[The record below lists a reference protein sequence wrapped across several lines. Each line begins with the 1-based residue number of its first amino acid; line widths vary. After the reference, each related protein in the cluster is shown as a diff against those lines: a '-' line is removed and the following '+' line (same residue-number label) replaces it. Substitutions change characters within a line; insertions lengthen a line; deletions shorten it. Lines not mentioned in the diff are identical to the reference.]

1 MCCRARTPKNFQV
14 RANMMIKK
22 KSVKKICCYD
32 QKQQPPFFHIC
43 CFFVAIGCS
52 NKKMLPECC
61 PTKKENILFRK
72 FFSKILSNVSSD
84 PCHRGGG
91 LIWIWIMYLHHILK
105 LCLRSGQK
113 SPKLSNKTFFLTHRK
128 TKNPR
133 SKKFRHVRFMETF
146 NI

>member
-14 RANMMIKK
+14 RSNMMIKK
-22 KSVKKICCYD
+22 KCVKNNCCYD

-43 CFFVAIGCS
+43 CYFVAIGCS

-84 PCHRGGG
+84 PCHREGVM
-91 LIWIWIMYLHHILK
+91 LTPPMYLHHISIRLFFK
-105 LCLRSGQK
+105 GDASRS
-113 SPKLSNKTFFLTHRK
+113 LFFL
-128 TKNPR
+128 PL
-133 SKKFRHVRFMETF
+133 SYFL
-146 NI
+146 